1 MSYLE
6 QLKSENMLQGAH
18 PKHPKPTF
26 GGFGGTIKRPFS
38 EKKAPPERI
47 TTGGTPHKRNT
58 GTGTDDLDAAER
70 IFNFLADQGRA
81 CSESEI
87 LAAVAG
93 DETKGRNILFRLAA
107 ERVIEYLGRGLYQV
121 DAPMP
126 ELPAVCPLRTGGG
139 VPRGCAYHPKFFSR
153 LLETGT
159 LTTGGHCPLVRVCTH
174 KTFYEEGVV

>member
-6 QLKSENMLQGAH
+6 QLKSENMLQGALT
-18 PKHPKPTF
+18 KPTKGASVSF
-26 GGFGGTIKRPFS
+26 VSTTKRVFS
-38 EKKAPPERI
+38 PKKD
-47 TTGGTPHKRNT
+47 NS
-58 GTGTDDLDAAER
+58 DLGRAEAV
-70 IFNFLADQGRA
+70 FNFLADQGRA

-159 LTTGGHCPLVRVCTH
+159 LTTGGHCPLVRVC
-174 KTFYEEGVV
+174 GVNNNAST

>member
-6 QLKSENMLQGAH
+6 QLKSENMLQGALT
-18 PKHPKPTF
+18 KPT
-26 GGFGGTIKRPFS
+26 
-38 EKKAPPERI
+38 KAPFGSFDS
-47 TTGGTPHKRNT
+47 TTKRVFSQKR
-58 GTGTDDLDAAER
+58 DDSDLDRAES
-70 IFNFLADQGRA
+70 IFNFLAAEGRA

-93 DETKGRNILFRLAA
+93 DEAENRNTLYKLAA
-107 ERVIEYLGRGLYQV
+107 ENFIDYLGGGLYQV

-126 ELPAVCPLRTGGG
+126 ELPSCCPLRTGGG

-159 LTTGGHCPLVRVCTH
+159 LTTGGHCPLVRVC
-174 KTFYEEGVV
+174 GVKNNAREIIQ